1 MLKLAISTIMLVSFC
16 LTVFLGSCSKKA
28 LVFETRPI
36 NASIFR
42 DDKNYFVFENDSI
55 RMVYSFWAR
64 EGSMAFSIYNKLSV
78 PLYVNWKRSS
88 LVLNSQKTDYW
99 TDETVSST
107 TARAT
112 GAAVVNYASPVYQL
126 IGLTAMS
133 SVSYAQ
139 TNSMRPEKVTFIAPQ
154 SYVFKIKD
162 GLLIGALPT
171 NSFEW
176 KKDQFTF
183 KSRKKTIKGEFAAF
197 TEESTPIIFRNF
209 LSISTSEDFIGER
222 YIDHT
227 FYVDKLLRVKY
238 KDHYM
243 EKYDSYLRRYV
254 PSSSFYRPTNFYL
267 D

>member
-1 MLKLAISTIMLVSFC
+1 MLQSSVFTRKLVLVC
-16 LTVFLGSCSKKA
+16 LIVYLVSCSKKA
-28 LVFETRPI
+28 LIFETRPV
-36 NASIFR
+36 NVSVTR
-42 DDKNYFVFENDSI
+42 DEKNYFVFENDTI
-55 RMVYSFWAR
+55 RMVYSFWSK

-99 TDETVSST
+99 TDETFSST
-107 TARAT
+107 TTRGVGT
-112 GAAVVNYASPVYQL
+112 AVVNYTSPVYQL

-133 SVSYAQ
+133 SISHTQ
-139 TNSMRPEKVTFIAPQ
+139 TNSTRPEKVTFIAPQ
-154 SYVFKIKD
+154 SYVFKVKD
-162 GLLIGALPT
+162 GLLTGTIPI

-183 KSRKKTIKGEFAAF
+183 KSRKKKIKGEVAVF
-197 TEESTPIIFRNF
+197 TEESTPIVFRNF

-227 FYVDKLLRVKY
+227 FYVDKMLRVKY
-238 KDHYM
+238 KDHYL
-243 EKYDSYLRRYV
+243 EKYDTYLRRYV